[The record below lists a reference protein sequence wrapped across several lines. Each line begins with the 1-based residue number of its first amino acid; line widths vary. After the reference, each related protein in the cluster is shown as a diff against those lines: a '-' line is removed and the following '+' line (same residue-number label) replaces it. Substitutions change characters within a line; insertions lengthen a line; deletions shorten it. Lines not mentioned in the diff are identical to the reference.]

1 MNTAVLDSYL
11 GEFTFQKISK
21 IQKPYPV
28 SSFKLQKFT
37 IVIEHL
43 TVLVEQQWDKLPDLE
58 REALIAIVY
67 DAIESSEKEKNIILN
82 FWRRISF
89 AWMLINSGEES
100 FVAYRNAVQRFINSV
115 LDKVE
120 RSHPEYE
127 LQVSQ
132 ALQEVL
138 EDSQN
143 SLVMTQD
150 EFEEWLSNL

>member
-1 MNTAVLDSYL
+1 MNSAVLENYL
-11 GEFTFQKISK
+11 GDFTFQKVSN
-21 IQKPYPV
+21 IQKPSPV
-28 SSFKLQKFT
+28 RPSELQQ
-37 IVIEHL
+37 L
-43 TVLVEQQWDKLPDLE
+43 TFVLERLALLVEQQWEQLSDLE
-58 REALIAIVY
+58 REALVAIVY
-67 DAIESSEKEKNIILN
+67 ETIKSSEKERNVIVDL
-82 FWRRISF
+82 WRRISF

-100 FVAYRNAVQRFINSV
+100 FVAYRNAVQRFVNRV
-115 LDKVE
+115 LDRVE

-138 EDSQN
+138 DDSEN

>member
-11 GEFTFQKISK
+11 GEFTFQKVSK
-21 IQKPYPV
+21 IQQPYPV
-28 SSFKLQKFT
+28 NSSQLQKFT
-37 IVIEHL
+37 TVLDRL
-43 TVLVEQQWDKLPDLE
+43 TVLVEQQWNQLSDCD
-58 REALIAIVY
+58 REVLIAIVY
-67 DAIESSEKEKNIILN
+67 DAIESSKKGKNIVLN
-82 FWRRISF
+82 FWRRVSF
-89 AWMLINSGEES
+89 AWMLIKSGEES

-150 EFEEWLSNL
+150 EFEKWLSNL